1 MKIHKKIIQQTPEWF
16 ELKKGKIS
24 WTSLKWVVWWDKAQ
38 LTQMYELIA
47 QEYIEEEDL
56 NAWEI
61 MDRWN
66 QLEDIAKLF
75 FQDITWKEVEEVWFI
90 EKDDQHGLSP
100 DGIIKNWELYTEAL
114 EIKCPRWK
122 NYVKYYIENKIP
134 DEYKNQVINYFIVM
148 DDLEKLYFMIYSND
162 TINWLPTYKIIEIT
176 REQLATEITKAEVKI
191 TKFKTEWDNLKNKLW
206 L

>member
-1 MKIHKKIIQQTPEWF
+1 
-16 ELKKGKIS
+16 
-24 WTSLKWVVWWDKAQ
+24 
-38 LTQMYELIA
+38 MYELIA

-100 DGIIKNWELYTEAL
+100 DGIIKNW
-114 EIKCPRWK
+114 
-122 NYVKYYIENKIP
+122 
-134 DEYKNQVINYFIVM
+134 
-148 DDLEKLYFMIYSND
+148 
-162 TINWLPTYKIIEIT
+162 
-176 REQLATEITKAEVKI
+176 
-191 TKFKTEWDNLKNKLW
+191 
-206 L
+206 